1 MEWPANADAIQN
13 LLLIFARMGGL
24 VMTAPVF
31 SSHRVPPQ
39 LRAAISVIMTLIV
52 FPLVRPMALENSIIN
67 FGLLILNEVI
77 IGLVLGFTANMIFMV
92 IQVSGE
98 MQDTQIGFGF
108 AGVVDPNM
116 GQSSAIIGQLQMIMM
131 WIIFVAANGHH
142 FLLRAITESFMLIP
156 PGLGTFQVAGV
167 NRMIAI
173 SAEMLMLALKIG
185 APVIAAVLV
194 ADLSM
199 GVLQRTAP
207 QLNLMAVGFQVKIA
221 VGVIVLILAMPMIVS
236 MQYDLVS
243 YMARIFNEMM
253 LYFKP

>member
-1 MEWPANADAIQN
+1 MDWPANADTIQN

-39 LRAAISVIMTLIV
+39 LRAAISVIMTMIV
-52 FPLVRPMALENSIIN
+52 FPLVKPIPIENSIIN
-67 FGLLILNEVI
+67 FGLLVVNEVI

-92 IQVSGE
+92 IQVAGE
-98 MQDTQIGFGF
+98 LQDTQIGFGF

-142 FLLRAITESFMLIP
+142 FLLKAVAESFILIP
-156 PGLGTFQVAGV
+156 PGLGAFNVEGV
-167 NRMIAI
+167 NRMVTI
-173 SAEMLMLALKIG
+173 SAEMLMLAIKIG
-185 APVIAAVLV
+185 APVVAAVLV
-194 ADLSM
+194 ADMAM

-207 QLNLMAVGFQVKIA
+207 QLNLMAVGFQVKIV
-221 VGVIVLILAMPMIVS
+221 VGVAVLILAMPMIVS
-236 MQYDLVS
+236 MQYDLVD

-253 LYFKP
+253 SYF